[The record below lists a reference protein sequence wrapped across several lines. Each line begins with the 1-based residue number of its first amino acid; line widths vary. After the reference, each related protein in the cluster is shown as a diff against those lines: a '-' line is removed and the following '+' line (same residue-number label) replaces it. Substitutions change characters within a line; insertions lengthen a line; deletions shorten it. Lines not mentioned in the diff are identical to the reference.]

1 MNGTRE
7 PVFGKAIAMKESTK
21 SRILMLLENLPYP
34 QDVRVRREATALV
47 AAGYSVSV
55 ICPLDAGQLSRDIVN
70 GVRVYRYA
78 APPSANGFLGY
89 LWEYGYSMAASFVL
103 SLMVFFHEGFDVVHA
118 HNPPDTFVFIAA
130 FYKLFGKRFVY
141 DHHDLSPEM
150 YQARFPGGGNRL
162 VYHALVLLEKLSCS
176 LADHVIVTNESYKK
190 VAMERGRVPESRTTI
205 VRNGIEL
212 HRLRQP
218 VEPDRALRQMGKII
232 VGYVGVMGLQDGVDY
247 LLRALHHLVHSLGRT
262 DFYCILIGGGDAWEG
277 LTALARKLDLG
288 NYVLFTGPV
297 FGQGLLSYLSAT
309 DICVDAA
316 PSNPYSDRSTMF
328 KVMEYMSL
336 TKPVVAFDL
345 HEHRFTA
352 RQAAVYVPNNDE
364 RAFAQAIAE
373 LMDDPQRRKILGEF
387 GRCRIEKELAW
398 DFSIPNLLDAYR
410 TVLAAPRASDQ
421 PIPANAG
428 AGMLPQSLPLAR
440 TTTTNPESRS
450 ESCAGRAVVGVLFKC
465 ADDENACLKGEKSP

>member
-1 MNGTRE
+1 MNE
-7 PVFGKAIAMKESTK
+7 FTK
-21 SRILMLLENLPYP
+21 NRILMLLENLPYP
-34 QDVRVRREATALV
+34 QDVRVRREATALA

-55 ICPLDAGQLSRDIVN
+55 ICPSDAGQPSRDIVS

-78 APPSANGFLGY
+78 APPPANGFLGY

-103 SLMVFFHEGFDVVHA
+103 SLVVFFHEGFDVVHA

-150 YQARFPGGGNRL
+150 YRARFAGGGNRL
-162 VYHALVLLEKLSCS
+162 VYHVLLLLERLSCR

-190 VAMERGRVPESRTTI
+190 VAMERGRVPELRITI

-212 HRLRQP
+212 SRLRQP

-247 LLRALHHLVHSLGRT
+247 LLRALHHLVRGLGRT

-277 LTALARKLDLG
+277 LTVLARKLDLG
-288 NYVLFTGPV
+288 NYVRFTGPV
-297 FGQGLLSYLSAT
+297 FGEGLLSYLSAA

-328 KVMEYMSL
+328 KLMEYMSL
-336 TKPVVAFDL
+336 KKPIVAFDL

-352 RQAAVYVPNNDE
+352 QKAAVYVPNNDE
-364 RAFAQAIAE
+364 RAFAQAIVE
-373 LMDDPQRRKILGEF
+373 LMDDPQSRKILGEF
-387 GRCRIEKELAW
+387 GLCRIEKELAW
-398 DFSIPNLLDAYR
+398 DFSIPNLLEAYR
-410 TVLAAPRASDQ
+410 NVLAAPRASDQ

-428 AGMLPQSLPLAR
+428 PGMLPQSLPQAQ
-440 TTTTNPESRS
+440 TNGYET
-450 ESCAGRAVVGVLFKC
+450 
-465 ADDENACLKGEKSP
+465 GEPQ